1 MDKSYK
7 KQKLYNVDDVK
18 QLMSLMI
25 GDDYLTIYTAK
36 DVQQIFSL
44 ESLSSARRLMNRPG
58 FPAMKV
64 GRSLRVTK
72 GNLIEYIKQH
82 EKSAIFF

>member
-1 MDKSYK
+1 MK
-7 KQKLYNVDDVK
+7 KQKLYNVDEIK
-18 QLMSLMI
+18 ELMNLII

-36 DVQQIFSL
+36 DVQRIFSL
-44 ESLSSARRLMNRPG
+44 ESISGARKLMNRPG
-58 FPAMKV
+58 FPAMRI

-82 EKSAIFF
+82 ETANVYF